1 MYDYISY
8 VYRVK
13 ENRKSGIGKKESVE
27 EAVDWAI
34 REKLLNGFFKKQRAE
49 VIGMSLT
56 EFDME
61 EFKRVCYEDGVFD
74 KAVEAAEN
82 LLREGDSPEKIAR
95 CTGLPLEKVLE
106 LSEKISVN
114 A

>member
-1 MYDYISY
+1 M
-8 VYRVK
+8 K

-34 REKLLNGFFKKQRAE
+34 REKLLDGFFKKQRAE

-61 EFKRVCYEDGVFD
+61 EFKRVCREDGYEDGVFD

-82 LLREGDSPEKIAR
+82 FLREGDSPEKIAR

>member
-1 MYDYISY
+1 M
-8 VYRVK
+8 
-13 ENRKSGIGKKESVE
+13 E

-34 REKLLNGFFKKQRAE
+34 REKLLDGFFKKQRAE

-61 EFKRVCYEDGVFD
+61 EFKRVCREDGYEDGVFD
-74 KAVEAAEN
+74 KAIEAAEN
-82 LLREGDSPEKIAR
+82 LLRMNILSPEQISHA
-95 CTGLPLEKVLE
+95 TGLPLEKVQE
-106 LSEKISVN
+106 LSVN

>member
-1 MYDYISY
+1 M
-8 VYRVK
+8 K

-34 REKLLNGFFKKQRAE
+34 REKLLDGFFKKQRAE

-61 EFKRVCYEDGVFD
+61 EFKRVCREDGYEDGVFD
-74 KAVEAAEN
+74 KAIEAAEN
-82 LLREGDSPEKIAR
+82 LLRMNILSPEQISHA
-95 CTGLPLEKVLE
+95 TGLPLEKVQE
-106 LSEKISVN
+106 LSVN